1 MVRGEL
7 EASSRP
13 IIYSIVAF
21 LGMLIAVIGSFH
33 KYHDFLELGRWD
45 RLKRAVS
52 FSNMQG
58 LLVAFLMFMAYFLVK
73 DLAISRAFLS
83 FFIVS
88 QWILLILLDEYL
100 VDILFCTYGLY
111 NGPCAINLGFLHG
124 AKVRFLGASI
134 YIRRR
139 IMFI

>member
-1 MVRGEL
+1 MNHKTQGYSILHRLSLLLFCIGWFWVLLGIWGMVRGEL

-52 FSNMQG
+52 FSNM
-58 LLVAFLMFMAYFLVK
+58 
-73 DLAISRAFLS
+73 
-83 FFIVS
+83 
-88 QWILLILLDEYL
+88 
-100 VDILFCTYGLY
+100 
-111 NGPCAINLGFLHG
+111 
-124 AKVRFLGASI
+124 
-134 YIRRR
+134 
-139 IMFI
+139 